1 MRRFNLRRLD
11 DETGISGVG
20 IVTEGV
26 QFTDGSCAMRWMTST
41 SSVCF
46 YKSIE
51 DVIIIHGHGG
61 KTVVEWQDDE

>member
-1 MRRFNLRRLD
+1 VRRFNLRRLAD
-11 DETGISGVG
+11 ATGISGTG
-20 IVTEGV
+20 LVTEGI
-26 QFTDGSCAMRWMTST
+26 QFTDGSCVMRWMTST

-61 KTVVEWQDDE
+61 MTVVEWQDDE

>member
-1 MRRFNLRRLD
+1 LRRFNLRRLD

-20 IVTEGV
+20 IVTEGI

>member
-20 IVTEGV
+20 IVTEGI

>member
-1 MRRFNLRRLD
+1 VRRFNLRRLD

>member
-46 YKSIE
+46 YKSIA

>member
-1 MRRFNLRRLD
+1 LRRFNLRRVE

-26 QFTDGSCAMRWMTST
+26 QFTDGSCAMRWVTET

-51 DVIIIHGHGG
+51 DVISIHGHGG
-61 KTVVEWQDDE
+61 KTQVEWQDNE